1 MGYVEMDE
9 RPLVSGHY
17 HLSTPVEDIT
27 IKVKDENI
35 TLWGPDIR
43 AFLKGPDWTCEGL
56 ETWDMPVPREMLEEL
71 CDESGMDWDSG
82 PYCKEIRTAVDEL
95 DDPKESIQ
103 DPEIAEALDLW
114 RFGGDNM
121 DDLHEPS
128 YFVEWNQGEQHDAWV
143 GGDWSSWKNG
153 KIPQYTPEML
163 AQRDALNWMFNF
175 HWNTTF
181 YPGDTMSS
189 VIPDVEIEME
199 IVAAGDSHAVAKCKY
214 GSVFI
219 PKGALKHIININYGQ
234 LSMEPLEIHKHRS
247 EGGLVG
253 EFVLGRIQYTPG
265 KRHWWRVV
273 HVDCVTE

>member
-1 MGYVEMDE
+1 MVYVGMDE
-9 RPLVSGHY
+9 RPLVSGQY

-27 IKVKDENI
+27 IKVKGENI

-43 AFLKGPDWTCEGL
+43 PFLKGPDWTCEGL
-56 ETWDMPVPREMLEEL
+56 DTWDLPVPREMLEGL
-71 CDESGMDWDSG
+71 CDESGMDWDNG
-82 PYCKEIRTAVDEL
+82 PYCEGIRAAVDEL

-103 DPEIAEALDLW
+103 DPEIAEALDEW
-114 RFGGDNM
+114 RLGGDTM

-128 YFVEWNQGEQHDAWV
+128 YFVEWNQGEQHEAWV

-175 HWNTTF
+175 NWNTTF
-181 YPGDTMSS
+181 YPGDTMTC
-189 VIPDVEIEME
+189 VIPEVEIEME

-214 GSVFI
+214 GSVFV
-219 PKGALKHIININYGQ
+219 PKGALKHIINLNYGQ
-234 LSMEPLEIHKHRS
+234 LSMEPQEIHKHRS

>member
-1 MGYVEMDE
+1 MDE
-9 RPLVSGHY
+9 RPLVSGQY

-27 IKVKDENI
+27 IKVKGENI

-43 AFLKGPDWTCEGL
+43 PFIKGPDWTCEGL
-56 ETWDMPVPREMLEEL
+56 DTWDLPVPREMLEEL
-71 CDESGMDWDSG
+71 CDESGMDWDNG
-82 PYCKEIRTAVDEL
+82 PYCEGVRAAVDEL

-103 DPEIAEALDLW
+103 DPEIAEALNQW
-114 RFGGDNM
+114 RLGGDTM

-128 YFVEWNQGEQHDAWV
+128 YFVEWNQGEQHEAWV

-175 HWNTTF
+175 NWNTTF
-181 YPGDTMSS
+181 YPGDTMTC
-189 VIPDVEIEME
+189 VIPEVEIEME

-214 GSVFI
+214 GSVFV
-219 PKGALKHIININYGQ
+219 PKGALKHIINLNYGQ
-234 LSMEPLEIHKHRS
+234 LSMEPQEIHKHRS

>member
-1 MGYVEMDE
+1 M
-9 RPLVSGHY
+9 
-17 HLSTPVEDIT
+17 
-27 IKVKDENI
+27 
-35 TLWGPDIR
+35 
-43 AFLKGPDWTCEGL
+43 
-56 ETWDMPVPREMLEEL
+56 
-71 CDESGMDWDSG
+71 
-82 PYCKEIRTAVDEL
+82 DEL

-103 DPEIAEALDLW
+103 DPEIAEALGQW
-114 RFGGDNM
+114 RAGSDTM

-128 YFVEWNQGEQHDAWV
+128 YFVEWNQAEGGENWV
-143 GGDWSSWKNG
+143 GGDWSSWKDG
-153 KIPQYTPEML
+153 KIPKYTPEML
-163 AQRDALNWMFNF
+163 EQRDALNWMFNF

-181 YPGDTMSS
+181 YPGDTMTN
-189 VIPDVEIEME
+189 VIPETEIEME

-219 PKGALKHIININYGQ
+219 PKGALKHIINLNYGQ